1 MKSTENRTHR
11 YKVIVKMPDRDYEF
25 RIMASSLGEAIKQV
39 KASPVWKLGETHV
52 TLDDRPLDE

>member
-1 MKSTENRTHR
+1 
-11 YKVIVKMPDRDYEF
+11 MPDRDYEF
-25 RIMASSLGEAIKQV
+25 RIMASSLGEAIQQV